1 MKKTFL
7 KIFASLSLLSVGAYG
22 AYLYACADDGWGFGN
37 SLFAPEIMVKKPAY
51 KPLFFDRR
59 LYR

>member
-22 AYLYACADDGWGFGN
+22 AYLYACADDGW
-37 SLFAPEIMVKKPAY
+37 
-51 KPLFFDRR
+51 
-59 LYR
+59 